1 MDQVILGRRWAAG
14 AYWAVAVVL
23 AVLAAVGGAQWG
35 LSQAPSFHGDDNNG
49 APATSAS
56 HVIYSVFGA
65 LICGL
70 AVLALA
76 SGVFFVL
83 WARERR
89 RRTDDEHDDDV
100 REDDMD
106 IDEVE
111 GMFAADDEA
120 TDDAP
125 EPRSEPA
132 ADGDRD
138 AEGHA
143 TARRD

>member
-1 MDQVILGRRWAAG
+1 MLGRRWTAG
-14 AYWAVAVVL
+14 AYWAVAVIF

-56 HVIYSVFGA
+56 HIIYSVFGA

-76 SGVFFVL
+76 SGLFFVL

-89 RRTDDEHDDDV
+89 RRTSSEEDDV

-106 IDEVE
+106 LDEVE
-111 GMFAADDEA
+111 GMFGPDD
-120 TDDAP
+120 DSSPDAP
-125 EPRSEPA
+125 EPRGERGEGGGREA
-132 ADGDRD
+132 G
-138 AEGHA
+138 GHA

>member
-1 MDQVILGRRWAAG
+1 MAG
-14 AYWAVAVVL
+14 TYWAVAVIL

-35 LSQAPSFHGDDNNG
+35 LSQAPSFDGDDNNG

-56 HVIYSVFGA
+56 HIIYSVFGA
-65 LICGL
+65 IICGL

-89 RRTDDEHDDDV
+89 RRTASEDDDV

-111 GMFAADDEA
+111 GMFVADDDSSAASPTPHDEL
-120 TDDAP
+120 DD
-125 EPRSEPA
+125 
-132 ADGDRD
+132 GGGRD
-138 AEGHA
+138 AGGHA

>member
-1 MDQVILGRRWAAG
+1 MVRVILGRRWAAG
-14 AYWAVAVVL
+14 AYWAVAVIL

-56 HVIYSVFGA
+56 HIIYSVFGA

-76 SGVFFVL
+76 SGLFFVL

-89 RRTDDEHDDDV
+89 RRVDFEDDDDV

-106 IDEVE
+106 MDEVE
-111 GMFAADDEA
+111 GMFASDDEA
-120 TDDAP
+120 T
-125 EPRSEPA
+125 EPRSDPEA
-132 ADGDRD
+132 AGEAGDS
-138 AEGHA
+138 EGHP
-143 TARRD
+143 TARRS